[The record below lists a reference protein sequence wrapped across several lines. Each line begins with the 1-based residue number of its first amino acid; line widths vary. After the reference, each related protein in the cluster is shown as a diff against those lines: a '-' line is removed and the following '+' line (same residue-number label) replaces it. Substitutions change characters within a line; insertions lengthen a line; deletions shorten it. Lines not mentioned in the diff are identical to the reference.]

1 MYMLGRWVP
10 LEVVNTIFI
19 LWGVSVA
26 VLVFVVFWLGRRR
39 RTVAGKRKRP
49 RRVSGKRRTWRF
61 KR

>member
-19 LWGVSVA
+19 LWGLSVV
-26 VLVFVVFWLGRRR
+26 VLVLVVFWHSRR

-49 RRVSGKRRTWRF
+49 RRTNGKRKNWRF